1 MAAKKLHSERAQSP
15 ATASIENTVGRGG
28 GIVQHWRELSAKRK
42 RARRVS
48 ARNRRVLAKWL
59 RRTANHAHATDST
72 LEEPLHYRAAAVR
85 TELLEL
91 AAILEHAHD
100 PDPAS
105 VAALCD
111 LLADSRGSPL
121 YNPNIPAAD
130 LDEALRRIRTGLANA
145 PPA

>member
-1 MAAKKLHSERAQSP
+1 MAAKKLHSEGAQP
-15 ATASIENTVGRGG
+15 PTTAPIENTVGHGG
-28 GIVQHWRELSAKRK
+28 GIVQHWRKRSAKRK

-48 ARNRRVLAKWL
+48 ARDRRVLAKWL
-59 RRTANHAHATDST
+59 RRTADHAHATDST

-105 VAALCD
+105 VAALRD

-130 LDEALRRIRTGLANA
+130 LDGAAQRIRTGLAKA